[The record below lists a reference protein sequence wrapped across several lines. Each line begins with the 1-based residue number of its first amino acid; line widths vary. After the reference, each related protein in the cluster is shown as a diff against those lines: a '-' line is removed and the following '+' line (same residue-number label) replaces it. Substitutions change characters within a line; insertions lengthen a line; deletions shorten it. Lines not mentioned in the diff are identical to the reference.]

1 VKVIV
6 RPPTEAFRRAL
17 SSHPDGGL
25 IDPGRASGQHRRFV
39 AALEEAG
46 IDVFVL
52 PPEPDLADAPFVSDT
67 MVALADPGRGSIA
80 VMVLTRPGAPSRWA
94 EVASVEAAVRSM
106 IPAGVTV
113 ERIEPPAT
121 LDGGDVVVYGDR
133 IAIGVS
139 ARTDR
144 MGAERLAA
152 IARSIGYRAFL
163 CPVLDRLHLASA
175 VTALG
180 PSRLVGTR
188 SGFAS
193 MEAAEGEALDGVE
206 RVVVPD
212 TEGAAANVLSLGG
225 RVFILAGHP
234 VVAGMLRDR
243 GERVVEVDL
252 DEFVR
257 ADGGPTCLVAVVP

>member
-1 VKVIV
+1 VRVIV
-6 RPPTEAFRRAL
+6 RPPTEAFSRAL
-17 SSHPDGGL
+17 SSHPDRGL
-25 IDPGRASGQHRRFV
+25 IDPDRASGQHRRFV

-52 PPEPDLADAPFVSDT
+52 PPEPDLPDAPFVSDT
-67 MVALADPGRGSIA
+67 MVALAEPERGSA
-80 VMVLTRPGAPSRWA
+80 QVVVLTRPGAPSRRD

-106 IPAGVTV
+106 MPAGARV

-144 MGAERLAA
+144 MGADRLAA
-152 IARSIGYRAFL
+152 VARSLGYRAFL

-188 SGFAS
+188 AGFAS
-193 MEAAEGEALDGVE
+193 LEAAGGEALDGVE

-212 TEGAAANVLSLGG
+212 TEGAAANVLSLAA
-225 RVFILAGHP
+225 RVFVPAGHP
-234 VVAGMLRDR
+234 VTSGSLSDR